1 MHRVRLRP
9 SCLSLWRG
17 MSTSY
22 KGSSKF
28 VASMISDMQKL
39 AQPKDVHV
47 CDGSAKEAELL
58 IQVRNWEFSRVGA
71 KPTIFFFFFLRL
83 SS

>member
-1 MHRVRLRP
+1 
-9 SCLSLWRG
+9 

-22 KGSSKF
+22 KGTSKF

-39 AQPKDVHV
+39 TQPKDVHV

-58 IQVRNWEFSRVGA
+58 IQVGNRGFSSVRRVPSRG
-71 KPTIFFFFFLRL
+71 TFFSLRVVQL
-83 SS
+83 ALTVCHR